1 MSRSRKYFS
10 GLGAIRFSSVSFD
23 PCSGLLLLLL
33 WRLLLLTLE
42 KVVLRL
48 KLAVRRRVG
57 VVGLALVQAGK
68 VVSAEHVGEFRLN
81 SRVSGGQAQY
91 RGLALAADQFQDGS
105 LGRL

>member
-10 GLGAIRFSSVSFD
+10 GLGAIRFSGVSFD

-33 WRLLLLTLE
+33 RRLLLPFE
-42 KVVLRL
+42 KGVLRL

>member
-10 GLGAIRFSSVSFD
+10 GLGAIRFSGVSFD
-23 PCSGLLLLLL
+23 PCSGLLLR
-33 WRLLLLTLE
+33 RLLLLTLE
-42 KVVLRL
+42 KIVLRL

-57 VVGLALVQAGK
+57 VVGLALVQAGE
-68 VVSAEHVGEFRLN
+68 VVSAEHVGEFRQN
-81 SRVSGGQAQY
+81 SRVSGGEAQY